1 MCLEPDLKEGSHIRG
16 KTPEK
21 TSGNLVQLRSV
32 EELDAGPPAGVTT
45 DRSPR
50 EVHRAQHRDVVSALT
65 APARSETGDHRKKA
79 GTGNKPVH
87 HSVLCC

>member
-16 KTPEK
+16 KTPGK

-45 DRSPR
+45 DRPGKFT
-50 EVHRAQHRDVVSALT
+50 EHNT
-65 APARSETGDHRKKA
+65 EMW
-79 GTGNKPVH
+79 
-87 HSVLCC
+87 SVL